1 MKLTQKL
8 MKEIV
13 LEMKGG
19 IIREGLK
26 EPQEM
31 TLNQLE
37 SFEDIILANVKEGEQ
52 NATLNYFLNKVVE
65 QIKVKS
71 KKSDQLSL
79 PLEKV
84 ASTKISSTKNDTEV
98 NKNDKAVQEDKGLK
112 EGVKA
117 GTKTKGAVKAKKGA
131 KGAKKDNTSNA
142 SKLGESKEV
151 KNNSKLKDVSK
162 LSLDQLDSVD
172 SEPLDY
178 TELVKQEGVIL
189 LLSSEYGV
197 ERIKILDIDTDAKG
211 KEYILIKSLDNK
223 AVYDFIFKHKQVKNK
238 RGTYRVKN
246 SMGDIYSVTISKPL

>member
-1 MKLTQKL
+1 MKLTKKL

-19 IIREGLK
+19 IIRRGLK

-37 SFEDIILANVKEGEQ
+37 TFEDIILSNVKEGEQ
-52 NATLNYFLNKVVE
+52 NDTINYFLNKIVDE
-65 QIKVKS
+65 IKIKS

-98 NKNDKAVQEDKGLK
+98 NKGNKAVQEDKEIK
-112 EGVKA
+112 EGVKT
-117 GTKTKGAVKAKKGA
+117 GTKTKGAVKAKKGV
-131 KGAKKDNTSNA
+131 KEAKKDNTS
-142 SKLGESKEV
+142 KLGGTKEV
-151 KNNSKLKDVSK
+151 KSNNKLKDVSK
-162 LSLDQLDSVD
+162 LSLDQLEGVK

-178 TELVKQEGVIL
+178 TELVKQGEGVIL
-189 LLSSEYGV
+189 LLNSEYGV
-197 ERIKILDIDTDAKG
+197 ERIKIIDIDTDAKG